1 MQKSKVIVKNK
12 TRVNSQTQGTFW
24 GDKGG
29 RCPDNRVI
37 CKNYQRKIEIVKSW
51 KMQNQFCQFDD
62 GGWVGRFGPP
72 TPHHQIG
79 QGSWGDRGVSLDNT
93 SVEVQWG

>member
-62 GGWVGRFGPP
+62 GGGWADSAHRPP
-72 TPHHQIG
+72 IIKLAKGHGVIG
-79 QGSWGDRGVSLDNT
+79 GSH
-93 SVEVQWG
+93 